1 VHTLGT
7 EPLGAEDM
15 GMPEHSSSADNY
27 LLGHTPWAIQRL
39 LRLGQ
44 IYQPFT
50 RSLLIE
56 AGLTTGMR
64 VLDIGC
70 GPGDVSLIAAELVGE
85 TGSVLGVDA
94 STDMLEMAQTRVQG
108 AGLTHVS
115 FLAAELRTLSL
126 DQSFDA
132 LIGRFILMHL
142 PDPASVLRHLLPSVR
157 PGGLVAFQEYELSSH
172 QDAFYPPSSLWEQT
186 YRLST
191 LAFQQAGGNLHAGM
205 QLPGMFQ
212 AAGLPAPRMRYE
224 ASIGADRDWPGFD
237 MRADDVRTFLP
248 RIVQLG
254 LATEEEIGIDTLADR
269 LREETVGQSG
279 VARLPVVVS
288 AWIRIVS

>member
-1 VHTLGT
+1 
-7 EPLGAEDM
+7 
-15 GMPEHSSSADNY
+15 MPDHSSSADNY
-27 LLGHTPWAIQRL
+27 LLGHTPFAIQRL

-44 IYQPFT
+44 IYHSFT
-50 RSLLIE
+50 RSMLIE

-70 GPGDVSLIAAELVGE
+70 GPGAVSQIAAELVGE
-85 TGSVLGVDA
+85 TGWVLGIDA
-94 STDMLEMAQTRVQG
+94 SSNMLEVAQSRMQA

-115 FLAAELRTLSL
+115 FLAADLRTLTL

-142 PDPASVLRHLLPSVR
+142 SDPEDVLRHLLPCVC

-186 YRLST
+186 YRLTT
-191 LAFQQAGGNLHAGM
+191 LPFEQAGGNLHAGM
-205 QLPGMFQ
+205 QLPVMFA
-212 AAGLPAPRMRYE
+212 AAGLPAPHMRYE
-224 ASIGADRDWPGFD
+224 ASIGADRDWPGFA

-248 RIVQLG
+248 LSVQLG
-254 LATEEEIGIDTLADR
+254 LASEEEIDIDTLAER
-269 LREETVGQSG
+269 LCEETVGHSG
-279 VARLPVVVS
+279 SARLPVLIS
-288 AWIRIVS
+288 AWTRAAS